1 MHNHVT
7 RTIALLATIVGI
19 SQPSRAQTGAT
30 GQTQPPLSAS
40 DSIFRRARR
49 MVSEGNGAAGRA
61 LVDSM
66 IRVSTEGTPA
76 YGDAIFWR
84 GALAETAAE
93 AERDYRRVIVE
104 YPLSPY
110 ADDALLNLAELE
122 QARGDRTAAYQHLQ
136 RFVREHPV
144 SPARA
149 RAGLAAARLAF
160 EQRDM
165 SHGCAMIA
173 DARTSVGTSDVELRN
188 QIEYYGGHCPTTA
201 SASDAGPAVVASGAP
216 TTVPSPA
223 TATPASSVV
232 SAPVRSAPPPTAQP
246 KSTAAAREPVK
257 AAVSKPAPAKP
268 APAKPAP
275 AKPAPA
281 KSAPATSAATE
292 SAGSKP
298 DARSAEPN
306 VDSATTRTTPAATP
320 RGSWTIQLAAYNTH
334 PDAERLVA
342 KLASKGVKARISGET
357 KPFRVR
363 LDFYPT
369 RQAAATAVAELK
381 QRGII
386 GFVTEEARP
395 NAGSTP

>member
-1 MHNHVT
+1 MQSHIT
-7 RTIALLATIVGI
+7 RTAALLAAILCLA
-19 SQPSRAQTGAT
+19 QPSQAQTSQT
-30 GQTQPPLSAS
+30 GQVLPPLSAN

-49 MVSEGNGAAGRA
+49 LVSEGNGAAGRA

-66 IRVSTEGTPA
+66 VRVSTEGTPA

-110 ADDALLNLAELE
+110 ADDALLSLAELE

-144 SPARA
+144 SAARA

-165 SHGCAMIA
+165 PHGCAMIA
-173 DARTSVGTSDVELRN
+173 DARTSVGSSDVELRN
-188 QIEYYGGHCPTTA
+188 QIEYYGSHCPTTA
-201 SASDAGPAVVASGAP
+201 SAPDGGPTVVASGAP
-216 TTVPSPA
+216 ATTAAPIAPMPSTPVASAPSHDAPSSVAPPKTAAPTRERTKAEASRPSPIKPA
-223 TATPASSVV
+223 APKPEMQPSASRMQPSASPKMDTPNARPT
-232 SAPVRSAPPPTAQP
+232 PV
-246 KSTAAAREPVK
+246 AAARG
-257 AAVSKPAPAKP
+257 
-268 APAKPAP
+268 
-275 AKPAPA
+275 
-281 KSAPATSAATE
+281 T
-292 SAGSKP
+292 
-298 DARSAEPN
+298 
-306 VDSATTRTTPAATP
+306 
-320 RGSWTIQLAAYNTH
+320 WTIQLAAYNTR
-334 PDAERLVA
+334 PDAERLVT
-342 KLASKGVKARISGET
+342 KLATRGVKARISGDA

-363 LDFYPT
+363 LDYYST
-369 RQAAATAVAELK
+369 RQAAAAAVAELK

-395 NAGSTP
+395 SAGTAP